1 MKLHRGDRENGLTLI
16 VLVVIIVVTGLI
28 GYSLV
33 SIISAHRLSAV
44 ELYRSARAFYLAE
57 AALETGKYHLSQPGS
72 PVTIPITDQPL
83 GDGYY
88 DLFTHW
94 EPGSTF
100 VDFTAV
106 GKIGDTRRVIT
117 ERVFFLAG
125 GSGFPPGIGLFGKN
139 YFSVSGSG
147 KVYSFDPET
156 QFPPPTNVV
165 RMGPGHIGSSGRI
178 ELAGSAVISGQVNV
192 PQAIV
197 DQLAEGDF
205 SNLAG
210 GWSVTVGNKL
220 PEGATG
226 EEGDERIFD
235 GPRIPSQLQSW
246 SQNPDSSYLGG
257 TPAWPYDPGYTPYP
271 RGYEFDPQWDKN
283 GDGATT
289 PADYDFFVAQGG
301 FAAEQGGSTAEIPYT
316 QRDDPTIM
324 VRDNEGLLVSAVEG
338 TGWQAD
344 YRIDNDHNFIGTW
357 KELYFTGT
365 RYRFNDFTSGPSQS
379 YHYTGEMDF
388 YVENFSHRGSSSA
401 VVGENGR
408 VVMAVR
414 ESLSF
419 TGSANFNV
427 GGRTD
432 QFQVFTPGE
441 TVNIRSTNG
450 SSGAFYAPNAAI
462 DLGNNGLIHAA
473 VTAESVTIAGSRT
486 VCYPLNYRGPDDGTG
501 GGAGEVVLEPESWR
515 EAYPG
520 VGP

>member
-1 MKLHRGDRENGLTLI
+1 MRSRPGDQERGLTLI
-16 VLVVIIVVTGLI
+16 VLVIIIVVTGLI

-33 SIISAHRLSAV
+33 TIVSAHRLSAV
-44 ELYRSARAFYLAE
+44 EFYRSARAFYLAE
-57 AALETGKYHLSQPGS
+57 AALETGKNSLAKQGA
-72 PVTIPITDQPL
+72 PVTAPITNEPL
-83 GDGYY
+83 GDGFF

-106 GKIGDTRRVIT
+106 GKVGDTRRVISA
-117 ERVFFLAG
+117 RVYFEPAG

-147 KVYSFDPET
+147 KVYSFDPEA
-156 QFPPPTNVV
+156 QFPPPTNVAL
-165 RMGPGHIGSSGRI
+165 MGPGHIGSSGQI
-178 ELAGSAVISGQVNV
+178 ELSGSAVISGQVNV
-192 PQAIV
+192 PQSIV

-205 SNLAG
+205 SNLVG
-210 GWSVTVGNKL
+210 GWSVEVGGRL
-220 PEGATG
+220 PEGTTG
-226 EEGDERIFD
+226 EEGDERVFD
-235 GPRIPSQLQSW
+235 GPRVPAQLQSW

-257 TPAWPYDPGYTPYP
+257 TPAWPYDPDYSPYP
-271 RGYEFDPQWDKN
+271 SGYEFDPQWDKN
-283 GDGATT
+283 GDDATT
-289 PADYDFFVAQGG
+289 PADYDYFVERGG

-316 QRDDPTIM
+316 PRDNPTIM
-324 VRDNEGLLVSAVEG
+324 VRDNEGLLIPAVEG
-338 TGWQAD
+338 QGWKAD
-344 YRIDNDHNFIGTW
+344 YRIDDDHNFIGTW
-357 KELYFTGT
+357 KELYFTGS

-408 VVMAVR
+408 VVMAVK
-414 ESLSF
+414 EILAF
-419 TGSANFNV
+419 TGSSNFNV

-473 VTAESVTIAGSRT
+473 VTAKSVTIAGSRT
-486 VCYPLNYRGPDDGTG
+486 VCYPLNYRGPGDVPG
-501 GGAGEVVLEPESWR
+501 GGAGGVILEL
-515 EAYPG
+515 EAWKETALH
-520 VGP
+520 